1 MAVTLINDG
10 YRTDDS
16 DVEAVHGVECVGRVS
31 FLFKHPILEALAKAK
46 SADYGSLASGVYL
59 TGFKLE
65 SVLLSSDQQIQN
77 AKLIP
82 LLNGDTMTLTNSHKA
97 GILTIACTRTAA
109 GITGGDL
116 IAVADFIRSQGD
128 SYGGTLEVSW
138 TRNGKDKK
146 LTFKK
151 VCVAQCPPL
160 RYAGNDLPD
169 MDVKLTYATY
179 NDSDYPVWQSKE

>member
-1 MAVTLINDG
+1 MAVELKKDG
-10 YRTDDS
+10 YRTDKS
-16 DVEAVHGVECVGRVS
+16 GKPAVHGVECVGRVS
-31 FLFKHPILEALAKAK
+31 FLFKHPLLAALAKANT
-46 SADYGSLASGVYL
+46 DYAAVENGVYL

-65 SVLLSSDQQIQN
+65 SVLIGTDQQVPN

-97 GILTIACTRTAA
+97 GIMSIAATRTAA

-128 SYGGTLEVSW
+128 SSGGTLEVSW
-138 TRNGKDKK
+138 TRNNEDKK
-146 LTFKK
+146 ITFKA
-151 VCVAQCPPL
+151 VCVQQCPPL

-169 MDVKLTYATY
+169 MDVKLTYASY
-179 NDSDYPVWQSKE
+179 SDSDYPTWK

>member
-10 YRTDDS
+10 FRTDGS
-16 DVEAVHGVECVGRVS
+16 NVEAVHGVECVGRVS
-31 FLFKHPILEALAKAK
+31 FLLKHPILEALAKAK
-46 SADYGSLASGVYL
+46 PDKYGALSSGVYL

-65 SVLLSSDQQIQN
+65 SVLISSDQQIQN

-97 GILTIACTRTAA
+97 GTLTIACTRTAA

-116 IAVADFIRSQGD
+116 IAVGDFIRSQGD
-128 SYGGTLEVSW
+128 SDGGTLEVAW
-138 TRNGKDKK
+138 TRNGEDKK
-146 LTFKK
+146 LTFVK
-151 VCVAQCPPL
+151 VCFAQCPPL
-160 RYAGNDLPD
+160 HYAGNDLPD

-179 NDSDYPVWQSKE
+179 RDSDYPVWQ